1 MKLSRIILLIILIIV
16 SLSISCDSQVDTF
29 DAEVRS
35 IDGTGNNLNHSIWGS
50 AGSQLRRVTSVDY
63 SDGIS
68 GPAGINRPNPRV
80 ISNTLS
86 AQTFSVLDELGLS
99 DFVWA
104 WGQFITH
111 DVVLT
116 KEQDQ
121 GEKFDILV
129 PTGDP
134 WFDPEGNGD
143 IRLSL
148 TRTVYDNLTG
158 TDSYNPRQQLSM
170 ITSWVDA
177 SMVYGSDSERAAWL
191 RTNIGGRLKVIPY
204 SPGDLLPF
212 NDGTQPNAGGPS
224 TDLFVAGDVRVNVS
238 TNLIVLH
245 TLFVRE
251 HNRLADEIAGEHP
264 DWSDEQIYQ
273 KARRIVSAEIQAIT
287 YNEFLPALLGDDA
300 LDDYRGYDP
309 DVDPSGTN
317 AFAGAVFRIGHSQ
330 IGSQFLLLDT
340 NGNEIPEGH
349 LAMEDAFFNPSVIIG
364 QGIEPVLRGLAANT
378 QEATDLLI
386 IDAIRNAFTPPN
398 ANVNDVISLDIQ
410 RGREQGLPSYNRM
423 RQDFGLDPITGFD
436 GITSDVNI
444 QAALEAVYGTVD
456 DIDPLIGM
464 LAEDHLPGA
473 SVGELTFTIIKEQF
487 EAVRDGDRFWYT
499 IDPGLT
505 SGEISRLGRTR
516 LSIVIL
522 RNTVIDDIQRN
533 VFFVP

>member
-1 MKLSRIILLIILIIV
+1 MKLSTIILLIPLIMV
-16 SLSISCDSQVDTF
+16 SLSTACVSQVDTV

-35 IDGTGNNLNHSIWGS
+35 IDGTGNNLNHPIWGS
-50 AGSQLRRVTSVDY
+50 AGSQLSRVTSVAY
-63 SDGIS
+63 SDGVS
-68 GPAGINRPNPRV
+68 APAGVNRPNARV
-80 ISNTLS
+80 ISNALS
-86 AQTFSVLDELGLS
+86 AQTLSVLDERGLS

-116 KEQDQ
+116 MEQHQ
-121 GEKFDILV
+121 GETFDILV
-129 PTGDP
+129 PAGDP
-134 WFDPEGNGD
+134 WFDPEGTGD

-148 TRTVYDNLTG
+148 TRTVYDSLTG
-158 TDSYNPRQQLSM
+158 TDSYNPRQQLTM

-177 SMVYGSDSERAAWL
+177 SMVYGSDPERAAWL
-191 RTNIGGRLKVIPY
+191 RANVGGRLKVVSY

-224 TDLFVAGDVRVNVS
+224 TDFFVAGDVRVNVS

-251 HNRLADEIAGEHP
+251 HNRLADEIASEHP

-273 KARRIVSAEIQAIT
+273 KARRIVSAEIQVIT
-287 YNEFLPALLGDDA
+287 YNEFLPALLGDNA
-300 LDDYRGYDP
+300 LNDYRGYDAN
-309 DVDPSGTN
+309 VDPSGTN
-317 AFAGAVFRIGHSQ
+317 AFAGAVFRLGHSQ
-330 IGSQFLLLDT
+330 IGAQFLLLDAA
-340 NGNEIPEGH
+340 GNEIPEGH

-364 QGIEPVLRGLAANT
+364 QGIDPVLRGLAANT
-378 QEATDLLI
+378 QEATDLLV
-386 IDAIRNAFTPPN
+386 IDAIRNAFSPPN
-398 ANVNDVISLDIQ
+398 ANANDVISLDIQ

-423 RQDFGLDPITGFD
+423 RQDFGLDPVTGFD
-436 GITSDVNI
+436 EISSDINI
-444 QAALEAVYGTVD
+444 QAALEAVYGSVD

-487 EAVRDGDRFWYT
+487 EAVRDGDRFWYA

-505 SGEISRLGRTR
+505 SGEISRLEKTR
-516 LSIVIL
+516 LSDIIL
-522 RNTVIDDIQRN
+522 RNTVIADIQQN